1 MAMSNTHR
9 FASRAIFAP
18 SLVYR
23 HLAFAL
29 GCAALLLLA
38 DKPANAA
45 TIQVNMANFK
55 FVPQDIVINA
65 GDTVT
70 WVNQDFTFHD
80 TTSGTNGVR
89 SGLWS
94 SVTFGHGGSFS
105 FTFNVPAGYYGYY
118 CTPHVFTFGMIGSVT
133 VLAPN
138 QPPTI
143 AITNLSEGQTFLA
156 GTDIPIQASAAD
168 PDGSV
173 SHVDFFVNGNPLS
186 SDNSAPF
193 EALLPAPRPGNFAVT
208 AVATDN
214 QGATASTTVNVV
226 VLAGNIPPSVTI
238 TNPVDGQT
246 FFTGTNILL
255 EASASDP
262 DGQVTE
268 VDFYNNGAFIG

>member
-1 MAMSNTHR
+1 MSNTHR

-70 WVNQDFTFHD
+70 WVNQDFTFLD

-94 SVTFGHGGSFS
+94 SGTFGHGGSFS
-105 FTFNVPAGYYGYY
+105 FTFNVPAGRYAYY

-133 VLAPN
+133 VLVPN
-138 QPPTI
+138 QPPTV
-143 AITNLSEGQTFLA
+143 AITAPANGTYVTGTANLTVSATQVPATPSHGSLEPQAARSPRLRSGARRTARMKQTL
-156 GTDIPIQASAAD
+156 IQE
-168 PDGSV
+168 V
-173 SHVDFFVNGNPLS
+173 
-186 SDNSAPF
+186 
-193 EALLPAPRPGNFAVT
+193 
-208 AVATDN
+208 AVAALRLTFR
-214 QGATASTTVNVV
+214 
-226 VLAGNIPPSVTI
+226 AGEP
-238 TNPVDGQT
+238 
-246 FFTGTNILL
+246 
-255 EASASDP
+255 
-262 DGQVTE
+262 
-268 VDFYNNGAFIG
+268 